1 MHYDAGTKTLRIIY
15 LSGAVYDYKN
25 VPEEIYK
32 DIKAAASKGTFLNRD
47 IKGHFP
53 FKKIK

>member
-15 LSGAVYDYKN
+15 LSGAIYDYKN

-32 DIKAAASKGTFLNRD
+32 DIKAAASKGAFLNGS